1 MRLTGLCLALG
12 TAALGWT
19 QGPLVQ
25 GPAVPGTKG
34 KTPVKT
40 VSAPP
45 VIRPTSGP
53 ANPATPAAPQG
64 TGQANPRPQ
73 GQPLRVEAPD
83 PKLLAILKKW
93 EVESAKIQ
101 VLQGEHVRT
110 ELNQVFSVEKRSK
123 GLFYYEAPDKGRFD
137 LQAIALE
144 PGQKSEIIDPGTQ
157 QPYELATGSD
167 QGWIC
172 TGAEILILNPK
183 EKQFE
188 VYPIPQEMRGQNIIN
203 SPLPFLFGMKASEA
217 QRRFALKLMEE
228 HEKYYVI
235 LAIPRTELDSQ
246 NYKSAKIY
254 LDKTTFIPLA
264 VKLIDPAGTVLTQ
277 YVFKN
282 VKVNPTRNAIAQAL
296 SIFKDPDPFKPK
308 LSGWKRIQAPEVVP
322 VNGEAPA
329 GGNRPVEPLPQKPG
343 FRLPLPGGR

>member
-12 TAALGWT
+12 TATLGWT
-19 QGPLVQ
+19 QGPV
-25 GPAVPGTKG
+25 VSGTKG

-53 ANPATPAAPQG
+53 ANPAAPQG
-64 TGQANPRPQ
+64 AGQANPRPQ

-101 VLQGEHVRT
+101 VLQGEHERT
-110 ELNQVFSVEKRSK
+110 ELNQVFSVEKRSR

-137 LQAIALE
+137 IQAIAFE
-144 PGQKSEIIDPGTQ
+144 PGQKSEIIDKTTQ
-157 QPYELATGSD
+157 QPYQLATGSD

-172 TGAEILILNPK
+172 TGAEILILTPK
-183 EKQFE
+183 EKQYE
-188 VYPIPQEMRGQNIIN
+188 VYPIPTEMRGQNIIN
-203 SPLPFLFGMKASEA
+203 SPLPFLFGMKATEA
-217 QRRFALKLMEE
+217 QRRFALKLDAETDSV
-228 HEKYYVI
+228 YVI
-235 LAIPRTELDSQ
+235 LAVPRTELDSQ
-246 NYKSAKIY
+246 NYKSAKIA
-254 LDKTTFIPLA
+254 LSKQTFIPA
-264 VKLIDPAGTVLTQ
+264 GVMLIDPAGTVLTK

-329 GGNRPVEPLPQKPG
+329 GNRPVEPLPQKPG